1 MAIILSCVAYVY
13 ISTFINVKSF
23 SVNTCF
29 TVCKCTY
36 IIYLC
41 VWNNKDCS
49 QLLWQPDGRVF
60 ANVRMSRFPP
70 VVQNIQLEVKKVVI
84 IL

>member
-1 MAIILSCVAYVY
+1 MPIILSCVAYVS
-13 ISTFINVKSF
+13 ISTFIHVKSF

-36 IIYLC
+36 FIYLC
-41 VWNNKDCS
+41 VYSNKACS

-60 ANVRMSRFPP
+60 ANVPMSRFPP
-70 VVQNIQLEVKKVVI
+70 EVQNIQLEVKKVVI
-84 IL
+84 L